1 MNTVT
6 FHVDNI
12 LKRLDETLMNL
23 NIPNKLDTGMDTS
36 TTAQNMKTGSTFKN
50 WIGPDYNPGEVHLN
64 KPRSYSGG
72 ALTSM
77 SKNVASI
84 LFDNNVRK
92 QKVTLLRI
100 LKTVPMREFHT
111 PVLNYKFINLMEASN
126 MYPLSNKFFQSFGDA
141 HNVYVEYKGA
151 LATVVSGGTYRNYL
165 TTSQGNN
172 SSTHEYLQKISDP
185 ILQQIKQKA
194 LQLFKHPEDI
204 EFINTAIGTEVIP
217 SVVYDGISLGVI
229 DTANLNISNNALSTS
244 PIKNI
249 LPAHLRNKASVIMH
263 ANYTSSSEFASLSQE
278 IINDLHAHL
287 HAVDTMSPT
296 VYSNNIMDDM
306 NQVFQLSKRDPSN
319 TYRTIYKSTVTVC
332 NWIVNDLNNAID
344 SSTNKPDLYF
354 SNPPMEKIIP
364 LLKKGKND
372 NMPFIVVRA
381 LTERDGKNDPLQI
394 RCFGTECQKR
404 AETGYKAYKKVNKV
418 AIIPPGFNNY
428 ITSKANGAASV
439 EDYINQLR
447 QLLPSEANSY
457 KGSSEGTEIFYTALR
472 SCYAGNGKF
481 KSMPLFKYLPPI
493 LYQDTENKFELYT
506 SFKDLSMSALPYM
519 EKLKDK
525 SLLNAEQFQALPRN
539 MNQAA
544 FMLFVPLDKQ
554 DNLSTT
560 IRPIQPDSV
569 DSIEA
574 QRAITMSDEETPSGN
589 RIPTMIPMKV
599 IREQLSKDL
608 DRVRDLNDLMT
619 VSTKF
624 SIVLKNLSRG
634 FWTAKGGTL
643 EGIKNLE
650 EGTLLGMYNI
660 LLPDNVAT
668 SDKPVDI
675 DVLGGRLNIL
685 SLQDA
690 AYFKKLRD
698 AAIESA
704 SASFSK
710 GQ

>member
-23 NIPNKLDTGMDTS
+23 NIPNKLDTGIDNSVM
-36 TTAQNMKTGSTFKN
+36 AQNMKIGSNVKN
-50 WIGPDYNPGEVHLN
+50 WFGPDYNPGEVNLN

-72 ALTSM
+72 TLVNM

-92 QKVTLLRI
+92 QKVTLLYI
-100 LKTVPMREFHT
+100 LKTSQVQETYNPT
-111 PVLNYKFINLMEASN
+111 LNYKFINLVEASN
-126 MYPLSNKFFQSFGDA
+126 IYPLNSKFFQAFGSA

-151 LATVVSGGTYRNYL
+151 LATVISGGTYRNYL
-165 TTSQGNN
+165 TTNQGNN
-172 SSTHEYLQKISDP
+172 SSTHEYLQKISEP

-194 LQLFKHPEDI
+194 LQQFKHPEDI
-204 EFINTAIGTEVIP
+204 EFINTAMETEIIP
-217 SVVYDGISLGVI
+217 SVVYDGISLGVV
-229 DTANLNISNNALSTS
+229 DTANLNISNNATTTS

-249 LPAHLRNKASVIMH
+249 LPSHLRNKASVIMQ
-263 ANYTSSSEFASLSQE
+263 ANYTSVNEFSGLSQE
-278 IINDLHAHL
+278 IVNDLHAHL
-287 HAVDTMSPT
+287 HAIDSMSPT
-296 VYSNNIMDDM
+296 VYSNIIDDM

-332 NWIVNDLNNAID
+332 NWIVNDLNTAID

-418 AIIPPGFNNY
+418 AIIPTGFNNY
-428 ITSKANGAASV
+428 ITSKANGASSV
-439 EDYINQLR
+439 EEYISQLK

-457 KGSSEGTEIFYTALR
+457 KGSSEGTEILFTALR
-472 SCYAGNGKF
+472 NCYAGNGKF
-481 KSMPLFKYLPPI
+481 NSVPLFKYLPPI
-493 LYQDTENKFELYT
+493 LYQDTEYKFDLCT
-506 SFKDLSMSALPYM
+506 SFKDLSMSTLPYID
-519 EKLKDK
+519 KLKDK
-525 SLLNAEQFQALPRN
+525 SLLNAEQFQTLPRN

-560 IRPIQPDSV
+560 MRPMQPDSI
-569 DSIEA
+569 DSIKA
-574 QRAITMSDEETPSGN
+574 QRAITMADEETSKGI

-624 SIVLKNLSRG
+624 AIVLKNLSRG
-634 FWTAKGGTL
+634 FWTAKGGEF
-643 EGIKNLE
+643 EGIKKLE

-690 AYFKKLRD
+690 AYFRKLRD

-704 SASFSK
+704 SASFSE